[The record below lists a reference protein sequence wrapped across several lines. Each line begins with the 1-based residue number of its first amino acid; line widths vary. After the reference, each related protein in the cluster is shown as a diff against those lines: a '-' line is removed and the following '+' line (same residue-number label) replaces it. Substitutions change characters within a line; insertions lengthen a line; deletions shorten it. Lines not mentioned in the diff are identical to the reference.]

1 MKRFTILTICTAN
14 ICRSPMMEILLRD
27 RLDPQRFEIASAG
40 VRGWDAAPVDS
51 MVVLELA
58 RLGHEATG
66 HQSRALDVHHI
77 EQADLVLT
85 AAREHRGSVLAMSP
99 RALRKTFTLREFAAL
114 IEDVESDSLEE
125 LVSDASRRRSAAP
138 SDVDLPDP
146 YMQDP
151 RIHHQVADEIA
162 AAVDTV
168 ATRLSSLPA
177 RGHGTGG
184 GDPRAPRARSAKS

>member
-1 MKRFTILTICTAN
+1 
-14 ICRSPMMEILLRD
+14 MEILLHH

-40 VRGWDAAPVDS
+40 VRGWTAAPVDS

-66 HQSRALDVHHI
+66 HKSRVLDVHHV

-85 AAREHRGSVLAMSP
+85 AAREHRASVLAISP
-99 RALRKTFTLREFAAL
+99 QALRKTFTLREFAAL
-114 IEDVESDSLEE
+114 IDGVESDSLED
-125 LVSDASRRRSAAP
+125 LVADASRRRSTAP

-146 YMQDP
+146 YMQP
-151 RIHHQVADEIA
+151 PEIHHQVADAIA

-168 ATRLSSLPA
+168 ATRLSSVSA
-177 RGHGTGG
+177 RGHVIW
-184 GDPRAPRARSAKS
+184 RR

>member
-14 ICRSPMMEILLRD
+14 ICRSPMMEILLRE
-27 RLDPQRFEIASAG
+27 RLDPKRFEIASAG

-66 HQSRALDVHHI
+66 HQSRALDVHHV

-85 AAREHRGSVLAMSP
+85 AAREHRASVLAMSP

-114 IEDVESDSLEE
+114 IEDVESDSLED
-125 LVSDASRRRSAAP
+125 LVAEASRRRSTAP
-138 SDVDLPDP
+138 SDVDLLDP
-146 YMQDP
+146 YMREP
-151 RIHHQVADEIA
+151 EIHHQVADKIA
-162 AAVDTV
+162 AAVDIV
-168 ATRLSSLPA
+168 ATRLSGLPA
-177 RGHGTGG
+177 RRHAVW
-184 GDPRAPRARSAKS
+184 RH

>member
-14 ICRSPMMEILLRD
+14 ICRSPMMEILFRD
-27 RLDPQRFEIASAG
+27 RLDPQRFEVASAG

-66 HQSRALDVHHI
+66 HESRALDVHHI

-85 AAREHRGSVLAMSP
+85 AAREHRASVLAMSP

-114 IEDVESDSLEE
+114 IDDLESDSLED
-125 LVSDASRRRSAAP
+125 LVAEASRRRSTAP
-138 SDVDLPDP
+138 ADVDLPDP
-146 YMQDP
+146 YMQEP
-151 RIHHQVADEIA
+151 EVHHRVADAIV
-162 AAVDTV
+162 AAVDIV
-168 ATRLSSLPA
+168 VDRLSDLPA
-177 RGHGTGG
+177 RGHAIW
-184 GDPRAPRARSAKS
+184 RH

>member
-14 ICRSPMMEILLRD
+14 ICRSPMMEILMRD

-40 VRGWDAAPVDS
+40 VRGWDAAPIDS

-66 HQSRALDVHHI
+66 HTSRALDVHHV

-85 AAREHRGSVLAMSP
+85 AAREHRASVLAMSP

-114 IEDVESDSLEE
+114 IDGVEADSLED
-125 LVSDASRRRSAAP
+125 LVADASRRRSTAP
-138 SDVDLPDP
+138 ADVDLRDP
-146 YMQDP
+146 YMQEP
-151 RIHHQVADEIA
+151 AVHHHVADEIA
-162 AAVDTV
+162 AAVDVV
-168 ATRLSSLPA
+168 ATCLSGLPA
-177 RGHGTGG
+177 RRHAIWG
-184 GDPRAPRARSAKS
+184 R

>member
-1 MKRFTILTICTAN
+1 MKRFTILAICTAN
-14 ICRSPMMEILLRD
+14 ICRSPMMEILLRE

-40 VRGWDAAPVDS
+40 VRGWVSAPVDS

-66 HQSRALDVHHI
+66 HKSRALDVHHV

-85 AAREHRGSVLAMSP
+85 AAREHRASVLALSP

-114 IEDVESDSLEE
+114 IQDVESDSLEE
-125 LVSDASRRRSAAP
+125 LVADASRRRSTAP

-146 YMQDP
+146 YMQEP
-151 RIHHQVADEIA
+151 EIHQRVADEIA

-168 ATRLSSLPA
+168 ASRLSGLPA
-177 RGHGTGG
+177 RGHAMW
-184 GDPRAPRARSAKS
+184 RH

>member
-14 ICRSPMMEILLRD
+14 ICRSPMMEILFRD
-27 RLDPQRFEIASAG
+27 RLDAQRFEIASAG
-40 VRGWDAAPVDS
+40 VRGWEDAPVDS

-66 HQSRALDVHHI
+66 HHSRALDVHHV

-114 IEDVESDSLEE
+114 IDGVEADSLEE
-125 LVSDASRRRSAAP
+125 LVAEASRRRSTAP
-138 SDVDLPDP
+138 SDVDLADP
-146 YMQDP
+146 YMQEP
-151 RIHHQVADEIA
+151 EIHHQVADMIA
-162 AAVDTV
+162 TAVDVV
-168 ATRLSSLPA
+168 AERLTDLPI
-177 RGHGTGG
+177 RGHAL
-184 GDPRAPRARSAKS
+184 RRR